1 MQQPH
6 PFDKL
11 NHLTNSLQAYIYRD
25 AVPLQNWAIIDK
37 LAADEPLPDEGDGR
51 FQPLQPGQLWG
62 AHSTWA
68 WLKTSGVLPAS
79 FAGQPVVLRVR
90 FEELAEAG
98 SIVYS
103 ATEALA
109 TVPGSS
115 IPPQALNESHHDI
128 WLSDSAEPGDI
139 TVMLACFTGIALPGE
154 MQVRLKTAEFARIDR
169 DVEGLYWDARV
180 LLDTIAQLPPDLPER
195 THYLRQLEA
204 AFNQLNW
211 LNPPDDAF
219 GASVKQARQLLRE
232 HVYHHAS
239 QMSPDGIHPT
249 VHAIGHAH
257 IDLAWLWPLRVT
269 RGKAVRTAATAVSLM
284 HQFPEYK
291 FSQSQVPLYQM
302 VAENAPELFAQIK
315 TRIAAGQW
323 NATGATWVEMDAN
336 LPSGES
342 LVRQFLYGMRYFQRE
357 LGVQPEVLWL
367 PDGFGFNGALPQIM
381 RQAGVRYFFTNK
393 LSWNDHA
400 KQPHDTFW
408 WEGIDGS
415 RVLAHLG
422 TTPETV
428 WDVGRARAY
437 ATYVA
442 QMTPEEI
449 LGTWTRYRQKEANQQ
464 LLIPFGMGDGGGGP
478 NREMLERRERMANL
492 PGLPQVVHSSAE
504 TFFHALEDN
513 LTGDLPRWVGELY
526 LQFHRGTFTTHGR
539 TKRFNRTSE
548 GLLHDLEALASMRF
562 LLDGHY
568 PQEAINNA
576 WESVMLNQF
585 HDILPGSSV
594 REVHE
599 EAEQRYA
606 EMQTAVRQH
615 LNQTIAALA
624 NHIVPDPEHP
634 SFAVFNTLGHPL
646 GGTIEIN
653 LPGQDDV
660 IITSPAGETV
670 PFQWLNQAERRALV
684 QLSAVPAYGY
694 AVYTMQPASKRA
706 TAVTHS
712 PVTGTPTRL
721 ENEWLL
727 AEFDETGSL
736 IRLFD
741 REHQR
746 EVLAAGS
753 GGNQLWAY
761 VDRPTQFD
769 AWEVEAYLHD
779 QGWQLTPTACRLL
792 ENGPVRATLEVTYRF
807 NHSQIRQRISL
818 TAGQRLLT
826 FATEVD
832 WHERHIMLQTHFP
845 LAIRARHATYEIQFG
860 AIERPTNT
868 NTVWDQAQ
876 YEVPAQQWAD
886 LSEAGY
892 GVSLLNDGKYG
903 HRALDNVLTLS
914 LLRSPTEPDPEADQG
929 QHAFTYALYLHAGDW
944 RQGTIW
950 QARQLNHPLYV
961 HTVEKGG
968 EERPSVFSMVSCQT
982 PGVIIDTV
990 KKAEDGNSLIVRVYE
1005 GHGGRCQAKLK
1016 FASNINGAAEANLLE
1031 DRLAPIAVKNNT
1043 LHFSLTPYQLRT
1055 FRINL
1060 SALQT

>member
-1 MQQPH
+1 MQH
-6 PFDKL
+6 PFEKL
-11 NHLTNSLQAYIYRD
+11 NHLTNSLKAYIYRD
-25 AVPLQNWAIIDK
+25 AVPLQNWAIVDK
-37 LAADEPLPDEGDGR
+37 LAADEPMLDVEDGR
-51 FQPLQPGQLWG
+51 FQPLPPGQLWG

-68 WLKTSGVLPAS
+68 WLKTSGVLPRS
-79 FAGQPVVLRVR
+79 FAGKPAVLRVR

-109 TVPGSS
+109 AVPGSS
-115 IPPQALNESHHDI
+115 IPLQALNESHPDI
-128 WLSDSAEPGDI
+128 WLSDSAEPGTI
-139 TVMLACFTGIALPGE
+139 TITLACFTGISLPGE
-154 MQVRLKTAEFARIDR
+154 MQVRLKTAEFAWLDR

-180 LLDTIAQLPPDLPER
+180 LLDSIAQLPPDLPER
-195 THYLRQLEA
+195 SHYLRELDR

-211 LNPPDDAF
+211 LNPPDEAF
-219 GASVKQARQLLRE
+219 CASVKQARQQLRQR
-232 HVYHHAS
+232 VYRHTS
-239 QMSPDGIHPT
+239 QMQPDGIRPT

-284 HQFPEYK
+284 HRFPDYK
-291 FSQSQVPLYQM
+291 FTQSQVPLYQM
-302 VAENAPELFAQIK
+302 VAADNPDLFAQIK
-315 TRIAAGQW
+315 ACIAAGQW

-357 LGVQPEVLWL
+357 LGVRPELLWL
-367 PDGFGFNGALPQIM
+367 PDGFGFSAALPQIM
-381 RQAGVRYFFTNK
+381 QQAGIRYFFTNK

-449 LGTWTRYRQKEANQQ
+449 LGTWTRYRQKGANQQ

-478 NREMLERRERMANL
+478 NREMLERRERLANL

-504 TFFHALEDN
+504 AFFQALEAN

-548 GLLHDLEALASMRF
+548 GLLHDLEALASLRF
-562 LLDGHY
+562 WRDGHY
-568 PQEAINNA
+568 PQEAINHA
-576 WESVMLNQF
+576 WETVMLNQF

-599 EAEQRYA
+599 EAEQMYA
-606 EMQTAVRQH
+606 EMQTAVRHH
-615 LNQTIAALA
+615 LHQTITTLADHIQAAPQ
-624 NHIVPDPEHP
+624 HD
-634 SFAVFNTLGHPL
+634 SFVAFNTLGNPI
-646 GGTIEIN
+646 GGPIELV
-653 LPGQDDV
+653 LPGQADV
-660 IITSPAGETV
+660 TITDPAGTSI
-670 PFQWLNQAERRALV
+670 PYQWLNQAERRALV
-684 QLSAVPAYGY
+684 LLPTVPAYGY
-694 AVYTMQPASKRA
+694 AVYTVHPAA
-706 TAVTHS
+706 APAETVTTRRVS
-712 PVTGTPTRL
+712 GTPTSL
-721 ENEWLL
+721 ENDLL
-727 AEFDETGSL
+727 RAEFDEKGNL

-779 QGWQLTPTACRLL
+779 QGWQLTPTACRLI

-860 AIERPTNT
+860 TIERPTHT
-868 NTVWDQAQ
+868 NTLWDEAQ
-876 YEVPAQQWAD
+876 FEVPAQQWVD

-903 HRALDNVLTLS
+903 HRAQDNVLTLS

-929 QHAFTYALYLHAGDW
+929 AHQFTYALYPHRGDW
-944 RQGTIW
+944 REGTIW
-950 QARQLNHPLYV
+950 QARRLNHPLYG
-961 HTVEKGG
+961 HAVEKGG
-968 EERPSVFSMVSCQT
+968 GKRPSLFSLVACQT

-1005 GHGGRCQAKLK
+1005 GHGGRCRAELTFSSSID
-1016 FASNINGAAEANLLE
+1016 FAEEVTLLE
-1031 DRLAPIAVKNNT
+1031 AFVASVSTESNT
-1043 LHFSLTPYQLRT
+1043 LAFDLTPYQLRS
-1055 FRINL
+1055 FRIHL
-1060 SALQT
+1060 SAL